1 MTADSA
7 EETAKNGQ
15 KSDDSDNMTTTE
27 YCAQLQQW
35 MWRYYC
41 GYASWQSWVLMS
53 APLFPPPQFG
63 CQAPGSS
70 TSAYAATPADIAAWY
85 NQTSPPSSRPAAT
98 ATSSTADRGPAAQ
111 PQPAGTVAVN
121 PMLEGDGVII
131 SCIIK
136 RTLTYINEEL
146 NYLHF
151 ILL

>member
-1 MTADSA
+1 MMDSA

-27 YCAQLQQW
+27 YCSRLQQW

-70 TSAYAATPADIAAWY
+70 TSSAYAATPADIAAWY

-98 ATSSTADRGPAAQ
+98 ATSSTAVRRPA
-111 PQPAGTVAVN
+111 QPAGNLTVAVN
-121 PMLEGDGVII
+121 PML
-131 SCIIK
+131 
-136 RTLTYINEEL
+136 
-146 NYLHF
+146 
-151 ILL
+151 